1 MTEEERWENRYR
13 DGDTPW
19 DTGQPSSELVRV
31 VAAEGIQPGTCIELG
46 CGTGVNAVWLA
57 QQGFDVT
64 AIDFSALAL
73 DRARK
78 RAADAG
84 VAVRFLEGDVLDPPS
99 AIGGPYDFVF
109 DRGCYHVVRRID
121 VSRYLRTLEQITG
134 PGSRGLI
141 LTGNAREP
149 HDPGPPVV
157 SEEEIRAEIGGIFEI
172 VDLREFRFDQ
182 VEEVGVRF
190 LGWSCLVRRTD

>member
-1 MTEEERWENRYR
+1 MTEEERWEKHYQE
-13 DGDTPW
+13 GHTPW
-19 DTGQPSSELVRV
+19 DTGQPSSELMRV
-31 VAAEGIQPGTCIELG
+31 VATEGIQPGTCIELG

-64 AIDFSALAL
+64 AIDFSTLAL

-78 RAADAG
+78 HAADAG
-84 VAVRFLEGDVLDPPS
+84 VAVRFLEGDVLDPPA

-121 VSRYLRTLEQITG
+121 VSRYLRTLQQITR

-149 HDPGPPVV
+149 HDPGPPLV
-157 SEEEIRAEIGGIFEI
+157 SEEEIRTEIGGAFEI

-182 VEEVGVRF
+182 VEEGGVRF
-190 LGWSCLVRRTD
+190 LGWSCSVRRTD